1 MSEMQADDDLMQDAE
16 PVLDAAA
23 ADEDQVEGEQSE
35 SDEAE
40 ELVVTIGEDAPPPE
54 QEEDRAA
61 PEWVR
66 NLRKENR
73 ELKRKVREIE
83 AKPVSQSAEMALGPK
98 PTLEGSDYDA
108 EKFEAAILK
117 WNDDKRKHDDQAAAK
132 RAEAEAQDKAW
143 GERLTSYQTAKTSL
157 KVKDFDDAEGAVM
170 ETLSLPQQA
179 IILKGA
185 KDPALLVYALGK
197 SPAKVKE
204 LSEIKD
210 PVQFAFAVARME
222 DTVKATTRKPNTSPE
237 TTISGN
243 GRPSGAVD
251 DKLAKLKSQAEA
263 TGDYTA
269 YFEAKRKATK

>member
-1 MSEMQADDDLMQDAE
+1 MNDLAVEDLMQDAE
-16 PVLDAAA
+16 PVIVTV
-23 ADEDQVEGEQSE
+23 ADEDQVEGEQAE
-35 SDEAE
+35 AEEAE

-54 QEEDRAA
+54 QEEDRTA

-73 ELKRKVREIE
+73 ELKRVKRELE
-83 AKPVSQSAEMALGPK
+83 AKLVAPAVEQTLGPK

-108 EKFEAAILK
+108 DKFEAALLK
-117 WNDDKRKHDDQAAAK
+117 WNADKRKHDEEAAAK
-132 RAEAEAQDKAW
+132 RAEEEAQDKAW
-143 GERLTSYQTAKTSL
+143 QARLSGYQTAKTSL
-157 KVKDFDDAEGAVM
+157 KVKDFDDAEDTVKEA
-170 ETLSLPQQA
+170 LSIPQQA
-179 IILKGA
+179 IILQGA

-222 DTVKATTRKPNTSPE
+222 ATVKATTRKPTTSPE
-237 TTISGN
+237 TTLSGN

-251 DKLAKLKSQAEA
+251 DRMAKLKSQAEA
-263 TGDYTA
+263 SGDWTE
-269 YFEAKRKATK
+269 YFAAKRKAAK